1 MKEVKVV
8 YRTDYGHTG
17 YWIKDALGV
26 LVFFLTHDRKL
37 AQSKCDELF
46 GKNKY
51 TVNSRG
57 SK

>member
-1 MKEVKVV
+1 MKDVKVV

-17 YWIKDALGV
+17 YWIKDALGI

-37 AQSKCDELF
+37 AQSKCDSMF
-46 GKNKY
+46 GASKY
-51 TVNSRG
+51 RVNGRG

>member
-1 MKEVKVV
+1 MRDVKVV

-26 LVFFLTHDRKL
+26 LVFFVTHDRKL
-37 AQSKCDELF
+37 AQNKCDEMF
-46 GKNKY
+46 GVGKY
-51 TVNSRG
+51 KVNSRG